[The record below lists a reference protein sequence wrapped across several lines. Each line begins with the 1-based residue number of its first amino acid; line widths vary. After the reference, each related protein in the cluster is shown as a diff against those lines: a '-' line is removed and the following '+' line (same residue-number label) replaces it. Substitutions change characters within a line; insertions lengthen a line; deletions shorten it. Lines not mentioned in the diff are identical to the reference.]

1 MKKLSLILAILMI
14 ISCLFV
20 GCGPKAE
27 PDNGDVSTTTST
39 TAGTDG
45 EVPGGEGG
53 DATTV
58 PSDEDA
64 TTSATEGDTTESTDA
79 DTAQSTGKTTVKTT
93 AKDPTPTKAPTKAPS
108 KSTTKGK
115 NNTKTTAAKLPG
127 QDKLNDKVE
136 ELSTYQFPKRS
147 GVTGKIRVFIPWD
160 VDARYTRLKKEFEA
174 AYPGTE
180 IEYIT
185 SPWNTRNT
193 KLANQVKAKKYVDCV
208 SAFYS
213 DFPDRAI
220 KNLVQPMDEYL
231 VMGDSLNKNVME
243 TVTSYDGKH
252 YAMMRSAY
260 PYVIYYN
267 ADMFDEFGEK
277 TPLEYYKAGKW
288 NWNTFRT
295 VAANM
300 TDVQNGKVKTY
311 GFGIDDETIFLLSAG
326 TDAITFKDGKPVL
339 NVNNPKFTS
348 SMDFFYKMCNTD
360 KSVYAERWLNFNAFL
375 EEKTAMS
382 YWRADAD
389 SIDRLKEAKI
399 NWEIVPFPKA
409 EGAKDY
415 YGTALGDGWSLG
427 VNCANP
433 VGGMAF
439 AEFEI
444 NDRAKLN
451 EKIAFS
457 ASQKKMLGGIVS
469 TVSYINCYGMDIS
482 FNNGFC
488 NAMRNNGS
496 MSAKLEEYIPE
507 WNMLIDD
514 MINGR

>member
-1 MKKLSLILAILMI
+1 MKKLCILLALLMV
-14 ISCLFV
+14 ISSLFV
-20 GCGPKAE
+20 GCGPNEDPAGS
-27 PDNGDVSTTTST
+27 NVSDIVISES
-39 TAGTDG
+39 GSEND
-45 EVPGGEGG
+45 VPGGEGG
-53 DATTV
+53 DVTTDISGDDV
-58 PSDEDA
+58 
-64 TTSATEGDTTESTDA
+64 TTSTAA
-79 DTAQSTGKTTVKTT
+79 DGSQSTNAAQNTTKTPGKT
-93 AKDPTPTKAPTKAPS
+93 
-108 KSTTKGK
+108 TTKGK
-115 NNTKTTAAKLPG
+115 QNTNTTTAKLPG
-127 QDKLNDKVE
+127 SDKVNNKVE
-136 ELSTYQFPKRS
+136 ELSSYQFPKRS
-147 GVTGKIRVFIPWD
+147 GVSGKIRVFIPWD

-208 SAFYS
+208 SAYYT
-213 DFPDRAI
+213 DFPERAI
-220 KNLVQPMDEYL
+220 KNLVQPLDEYL
-231 VMGDSLNKNVME
+231 VMGDSLNKTTME
-243 TVTSYDGKH
+243 KVTSYNGKH
-252 YAMMRSAY
+252 YALMRSAY

-267 ADMFDEFGEK
+267 TDMFEEYGEK
-277 TPLEYYKAGKW
+277 TPLEYYKAGQW

-326 TDAITFKDGKPVL
+326 TDAIVFENGTPKL
-339 NVNNPKFTS
+339 NVNNAKFTS

-382 YWRADAD
+382 YWRADSD
-389 SIDRLKEAKI
+389 SIDRLKEAKV

-409 EGAKDY
+409 EGATEY

-427 VNCANP
+427 VNCSNP

-451 EKIAFS
+451 EKIGFN
-457 ASQKKMLGGIVS
+457 ASQKKMLANIVS
-469 TVSYINCYGMDIS
+469 SVSLINCYGMDVS

-507 WNMLIDD
+507 WNTLIED